1 VRPLHH
7 RYGQRLNK
15 LSFSVNDL
23 MQVYPPG
30 FVLLADIQNPLSFS
44 LQSDVEGDV
53 GEAVEHVSNDIV
65 ASSESSKIMPVIVA
79 DLGGSRY
86 MPAIYELRSQ
96 LSDRANRLRY
106 LISFIRESGLMS
118 KVSLRVQNFAELIV
132 QITQSSRR
140 RIQRNAEKVQ
150 AAMELWD
157 HQNRLMEY
165 APPSLLVIRLTG

>member
-1 VRPLHH
+1 MHLLHH
-7 RYGQRLNK
+7 RFNQRLNK
-15 LSFSVNDL
+15 PSFSVNDL
-23 MQVYPPG
+23 MYVTSLG
-30 FVLLADIQNPLSFS
+30 SVSLADDQNPLLFS

-65 ASSESSKIMPVIVA
+65 TSSEFSNITTVTIPDV
-79 DLGGSRY
+79 GGSRY
-86 MPAIYELRSQ
+86 KPAIYELRSQ

-118 KVSLRVQNFAELIV
+118 KVSSQLPDSAELTV

-140 RIQRNAEKVQ
+140 RLQRNAEKVQ

-157 HQNRLMEY
+157 HQNRLME
-165 APPSLLVIRLTG
+165 

>member
-1 VRPLHH
+1 MYV
-7 RYGQRLNK
+7 
-15 LSFSVNDL
+15 
-23 MQVYPPG
+23 PPPENCIP
-30 FVLLADIQNPLSFS
+30 ADIQNPLSFS

-65 ASSESSKIMPVIVA
+65 ASSESSNITPVTIA

-106 LISFIRESGLMS
+106 LITFIRESGLMS
-118 KVSLRVQNFAELIV
+118 KVSLEPWTIKLTV

-140 RIQRNAEKVQ
+140 RLQRNAEKVQ

-157 HQNRLMEY
+157 HQNRLME
-165 APPSLLVIRLTG
+165 